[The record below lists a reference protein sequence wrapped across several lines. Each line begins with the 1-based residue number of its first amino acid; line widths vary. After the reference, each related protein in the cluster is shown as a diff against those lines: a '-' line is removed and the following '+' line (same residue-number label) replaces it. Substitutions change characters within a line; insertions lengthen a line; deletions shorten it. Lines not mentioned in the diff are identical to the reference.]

1 MSAAGRAVRLA
12 SPRRAQLHAVAGAGV
27 AFGATGGNGGSR
39 GSDPGGTRAERA
51 RSRDDGSAI
60 GGARGVSF
68 ARAEGQC
75 RTLRWACRCSASRAA
90 PKAPCHFTPSAR
102 LFRRPSVGPPP
113 VTRGRSRP
121 RREVWA
127 GSDGRNGLPK
137 PPEKMRADRLEGAT
151 PPGLG
156 TSFDAKN
163 RSRDRTDAARTT
175 RGRRVGGVRTG
186 KRRGGGFVDTKR
198 NPVRQC
204 VISLRSRGKKEER
217 AS

>member
-1 MSAAGRAVRLA
+1 MPQGEQLAAAATKVPLRTFEALYCRLISQSSAA
-12 SPRRAQLHAVAGAGV
+12 S
-27 AFGATGGNGGSR
+27 
-39 GSDPGGTRAERA
+39 
-51 RSRDDGSAI
+51 
-60 GGARGVSF
+60 GARLPRQGLT
-68 ARAEGQC
+68 A
-75 RTLRWACRCSASRAA
+75 
-90 PKAPCHFTPSAR
+90 SAR

-175 RGRRVGGVRTG
+175 RGRRVGGVRAG

-204 VISLRSRGKKEER
+204 VISLRSRGKNAER
-217 AS
+217 ASQQAGSHHSCAVRFAKNVA

>member
-1 MSAAGRAVRLA
+1 M
-12 SPRRAQLHAVAGAGV
+12 
-27 AFGATGGNGGSR
+27 
-39 GSDPGGTRAERA
+39 
-51 RSRDDGSAI
+51 
-60 GGARGVSF
+60 SF

-204 VISLRSRGKKEER
+204 VISLRSRGKNAER
-217 AS
+217 ASQQAGSHHNTYSCAFREKRRLTRARRRTSRRVQYHKHGLVVRARALSGTLVDSPG